1 MRVPAPTA
9 SASQWKAAVHASS
22 PSAPAAQ
29 AADALQQS
37 AAPVQHSVAPVQ
49 QAAVRL
55 QNLTVSY
62 RQRPALH
69 HLSGQFAVGSLT
81 AVVGP
86 NGSGKSTL
94 LKSMANLLPLGAARA
109 RDAVQVQVARSQIA
123 YLPQH
128 SEIDRQFPMAVHDC
142 VLLGMWAHRGA
153 LGGASEAMV
162 AAVDAALRT
171 VGMQGF
177 ARQPIAALSAGQLQ
191 RVLFA
196 RLLVQDAQLILLDEP
211 FTAIDASTTAGLLR
225 LVRRWH
231 QQGRTVV
238 AVLHDDAQVQ
248 AHFPDTLLLAREPVA
263 WGATPQVM
271 TAANLQRARAL
282 ADAWDA
288 SADRDAPWCEVDH
301 TAHPAPVPA
310 QAL

>member
-1 MRVPAPTA
+1 L
-9 SASQWKAAVHASS
+9 H
-22 PSAPAAQ
+22 
-29 AADALQQS
+29 
-37 AAPVQHSVAPVQ
+37 
-49 QAAVRL
+49 
-55 QNLTVSY
+55 NLTVSY
-62 RQRPALH
+62 QQRPALH
-69 HLSGQFAVGSLT
+69 HLSGRFALGSLT

-94 LKSMANLLPLGAARA
+94 LKTIARLLPLGAVYSPS
-109 RDAVQVQVARSQIA
+109 AVQVQVARRQIA

-128 SEIDRQFPMAVHDC
+128 SDIDRQFPMSVRDC
-142 VLLGMWAHRGA
+142 VLLGMWAHHGA
-153 LGGASEAMV
+153 FGGASTAML
-162 AAVDAALRT
+162 AAVDAALQT

-211 FTAIDASTTAGLLR
+211 FSAIDANTTAGLLH
-225 LVRRWH
+225 LVRQWH

-263 WGATPQVM
+263 WGATAEVM
-271 TAANLQRARAL
+271 TKANLQRARAL
-282 ADAWDA
+282 ASAWDA
-288 SADRDAPWCEVDH
+288 HADREAPWCLADH
-301 TAHPAPVPA
+301 TSDPAAWTPTEMHPTTPAAPTR
-310 QAL
+310 

>member
-1 MRVPAPTA
+1 MPSA
-9 SASQWKAAVHASS
+9 SASQWHAAE
-22 PSAPAAQ
+22 
-29 AADALQQS
+29 AL
-37 AAPVQHSVAPVQ
+37 H

-55 QNLTVSY
+55 HNLTVSY
-62 RQRPALH
+62 RQRPVLH
-69 HLSGQFAVGSLT
+69 HLSGEFAMGSLT

-94 LKSMANLLPLGAARA
+94 LKSMANLLPLGAAYA
-109 RDAVQVQVARSQIA
+109 RNAVQVQVARPHIA

-153 LGGASEAMV
+153 LGGASAAML

-288 SADRDAPWCEVDH
+288 STEREAPWCEVDH
-301 TAHPAPVPA
+301 TAHPGAAPA
-310 QAL
+310 QTL